1 MPFVIK
7 FLNNETFEKEF
18 GEFYGCA
25 SRIPIYNSVF
35 SKIMEDY
42 ERWKTCDFTRHA
54 KLENCCNFDVDE
66 TYAELFGTIF
76 VNVSE
81 GNETITFKF
90 NLSFE
95 QNKDGD
101 DICTVEYLGC
111 FELIEE
117 HLSRCEFE

>member
-7 FLNNETFEKEF
+7 FSNNEIFEKEF
-18 GEFYGCA
+18 INFYGCA
-25 SRIPIYNSVF
+25 SRMPVYNYIF
-35 SKIMEDY
+35 AKIMEDY
-42 ERWKTCDFTRHA
+42 
-54 KLENCCNFDVDE
+54 NDE
-66 TYAELFGTIF
+66 LYAELCGTIF
-76 VNVSE
+76 VTKSE
-81 GNETITFKF
+81 ADETITFKF